1 MLLIKAF
8 CKEKGLGFVD
18 VFKPFYK
25 KSHLELL
32 SDGLH
37 PNSKGHQ
44 KIYKLVARA
53 LRKNGYL

>member
-1 MLLIKAF
+1 MIKEF
-8 CKEKGLGFVD
+8 CKERGIPFVNT
-18 VFKPFYK
+18 FKPFSK
-25 KSHLELL
+25 KAYQELL

-53 LRKNGYL
+53 LRKKGYL